1 MRENSSWS
9 LNWGTWAGVRV
20 RAHASLFGVFLVA
33 VYLSE
38 LASRSEVAADSTVA
52 WYGVMA
58 WLILLASVVVHELAH
73 FLVAV
78 RTGGNVNLIVLG
90 PLGGMHAAE
99 MPREPH
105 REVAVAMAGPVA
117 HFLVLALL
125 TPAML
130 LGGVALGDI
139 LLHPLSPNALQHG
152 AVWIVALKFA
162 FWINWVLLLVNLIPA
177 PPLDAGRALR
187 AVLWPVMGYRGANRT
202 LNRCGMLT
210 ALVFTLLAVLLY
222 DPEVSRL
229 LPAWLPLMA
238 LAIYLY
244 FASRQDGQR
253 GDQEDEDDLFGYDFS
268 QGYTS
273 LERAHTVRHPGP
285 LRRWLQ
291 QRRELKDRRL
301 RQIEEDEERR
311 FDGILIRIKEFGIDS
326 LPPDDRALL
335 QRVSARYRNRMQS

>member
-9 LNWGTWAGVRV
+9 LNWGTWAGVRL
-20 RAHASLFGVFLVA
+20 RAHASLFGVFVLM
-33 VYLSE
+33 VYF
-38 LASRSEVAADSTVA
+38 SEVARHGWVAAPPYVA
-52 WYGVMA
+52 WYGPMA
-58 WLILLASVVVHELAH
+58 WLILLASVIVHELGH
-73 FLVAV
+73 VLVAV
-78 RTGGNVNLIVLG
+78 RTGGNVNLVVLG
-90 PLGGMHAAE
+90 PLGGMHAADV
-99 MPREPH
+99 PREPH

-117 HFLVLALL
+117 NFLVLALL

-130 LGGVALGDI
+130 LFGVALGDI
-139 LLHPLSPNALQHG
+139 LLHPISPGGMFEG
-152 AVWIVALKFA
+152 AVWVVALKMA

-187 AVLWPVMGYRGANRT
+187 AVLCPVMGHRGASRT
-202 LNRCGMLT
+202 LSRCGMLT
-210 ALVFTLLAVLLY
+210 ALALCLIGVLLY
-222 DPEVSRL
+222 DPQSSRS
-229 LPAWLPLMA
+229 LPAWLPLLA

-253 GDQEDEDDLFGYDFS
+253 GEQEDEEDLFGYDFS

-301 RQIEEDEERR
+301 RQIEEEEERR
-311 FDGILIRIKEFGIDS
+311 FDGILIRIKESGIDS
-326 LPPDDRALL
+326 LPADDRALL

>member
-20 RAHASLFGVFLVA
+20 RAHASLFGVLVLMI
-33 VYLSE
+33 YFSE
-38 LASRSEVAADSTVA
+38 LARRGEGGGESYVG
-52 WYGVMA
+52 WYGVTS
-58 WLILLASVVVHELAH
+58 WLILLASVIAHELGH
-73 FLVAV
+73 VLVAA
-78 RTGGNVNLIVLG
+78 RMGGNVNLVVLG
-90 PLGGMHAAE
+90 PLGGMHAADV
-99 MPREPH
+99 PREPH

-117 HFLVLALL
+117 NFLVLALL
-125 TPAML
+125 TPACL
-130 LGGVALGDI
+130 LAGISLGDI
-139 LLHPLSPNALQHG
+139 LLHPVSPAGMTLG
-152 AVWIVALKFA
+152 PVWIVALKIA
-162 FWINWVLLLVNLIPA
+162 FWINWALLLVNMIPA

-187 AVLWPVMGYRGANRT
+187 AVLWPVMGHRGASRT
-202 LNRCGMLT
+202 LSRCGMLT
-210 ALVFTLLAVLLY
+210 ALVLCLIAVLLY
-222 DPEVSRL
+222 DPQNVRA
-229 LPAWLPLMA
+229 LPAWLPLVA

-253 GDQEDEDDLFGYDFS
+253 GEQEDEDDLFGYDFS

-311 FDGILIRIKEFGIDS
+311 FDGILIRIKESGIDS
-326 LPPDDRALL
+326 LPPEDRALL